1 MKWDFDELDRKLNKS
16 SEILKE
22 EEKSFKDLVINIANL
37 DETKQSY
44 DILYNVLSEE
54 EKEYHRVNEVYK
66 KYISQY
72 SQAYIEMSEYY
83 YGPELPYD
91 VYCREFKKNGGTYLD
106 TPQDVK
112 DLYALFV
119 FYMFFDMYTRTGHL
133 SE

>member
-91 VYCREFKKNGGTYLD
+91 VYLREFKKETGTYLD
-106 TPQDVK
+106 SPKDVK
-112 DLYALFV
+112 ELYALFI
-119 FYMFFDMYTRTGHL
+119 FFMLFDMHTKTYHPPK
-133 SE
+133 

>member
-1 MKWDFDELDRKLNKS
+1 MKWDISSLENKLNNIS
-16 SEILKE
+16 NELKNE
-22 EEKSFKDLVINIANL
+22 NNNIEKSVNKSLKKILFKKDENEINYF
-37 DETKQSY
+37 K
-44 DILYNVLSEE
+44 
-54 EKEYHRVNEVYK
+54 VNEAYK

-72 SQAYIEMSEYY
+72 SIAYIEMSEYY

-112 DLYALFV
+112 DLYALFL

-133 SE
+133 SQ